1 MKKDN
6 HMNNQQKTASALL
19 LSTALLPLASMAEEN
34 WNTTINYQADYGSYD
49 GSQLRDDH
57 SSQGIGLQFN
67 YLDQLELKLYGNKSE
82 VSYNVTSENLEQD
95 EYAARA
101 NYTIFSDSL
110 SGRVGLGLYFHTVDN
125 NDVTGQTD
133 AVDIWAS
140 SISYSPWD
148 QQYKV
153 GLEYAQ
159 SDYSNLSEVHQLTTT
174 VSFAFNDQYDWLNL
188 RGYFISPQE
197 EDMAE
202 LEDRQALEVTWQH
215 WVQPDNWLGLDSVT
229 LSAMGGERQFA
240 VNSDIHLVMNLV
252 DVEKQRYG
260 AGLNWKTANG
270 WQTSLGISYTEF
282 ENESIND
289 SYNDQ
294 LVYIS
299 VGKRF

>member
-1 MKKDN
+1 
-6 HMNNQQKTASALL
+6 MNYKQKYSLSLL
-19 LSTALLPLASMAEEN
+19 LSTALLPLAAMAEDN
-34 WNTTINYQADYGSYD
+34 WQTTVNYQADYGSYD
-49 GSQLRDDH
+49 GSQLRNDH
-57 SSQGIGLQFN
+57 LSQGIGLQFN
-67 YLDQLELKLYGNKSE
+67 YLDQLELKLYGNKGE
-82 VSYNVTSENLEQD
+82 VSYNVTSEDLEQD

-101 NYTIFSDSL
+101 NYTLFSDSL
-110 SGRVGLGLYFHTVDN
+110 SGRVGLGLYYHTVDN

-133 AVDIWAS
+133 AVDIWAP

-148 QQYKV
+148 QRYKL
-153 GLEYAQ
+153 GLEYAL

-174 VSFAFNDQYDWLNL
+174 FGFAFNDQYDWLSL

-197 EDMAE
+197 NEMAE

-270 WQTSLGISYTEF
+270 WQTSLGLSYTEF
-282 ENESIND
+282 ENETIND